1 MLGASFN
8 AVSVMAN
15 TCEVMLWLVGGCQ
28 SVVVAPHL
36 PHEHAENFLQLLLV
50 FCVGEK
56 NLVPVGTAEN
66 YTGMTLAMDNA
77 ALPVL

>member
-8 AVSVMAN
+8 AISVMAN
-15 TCEVMLWLVGGCQ
+15 ACEVMFLLVGGCH

-36 PHEHAENFLQLLLV
+36 PHEHAKNFLQFFLV

-56 NLVPVGTAEN
+56 SLVPVGTEEN
-66 YTGMTLAMDNA
+66 YTGMALARDNA